1 VIRLS
6 GIATPEGDAYPVIS
20 SVCIVDSRQWESAV
34 PGPPVFS
41 TGTLEPVRPKI
52 ELYSRTALAP
62 T

>member
-1 VIRLS
+1 MIRLS

-20 SVCIVDSRQWESAV
+20 SVCIVDSRQCESRV

-41 TGTLEPVRPKI
+41 TGTLVPVTPKI
-52 ELYSRTALAP
+52 ALYSLTAFAP